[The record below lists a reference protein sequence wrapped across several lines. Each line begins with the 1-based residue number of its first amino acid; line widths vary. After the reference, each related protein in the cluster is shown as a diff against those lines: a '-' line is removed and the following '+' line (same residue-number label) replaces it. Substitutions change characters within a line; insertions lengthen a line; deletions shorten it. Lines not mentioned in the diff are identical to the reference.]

1 MGPASKLEAE
11 MIASTTYVGRNRRD
25 IVPTEGEQDV
35 AHDVLMQTA
44 ALQETRSRVGKQV
57 SRTDEY
63 KTNASGPTYFRTV
76 VLRRSTGFNK

>member
-1 MGPASKLEAE
+1 MT
-11 MIASTTYVGRNRRD
+11 ASTTYVGKNSRD
-25 IVPTEGEQDV
+25 IEPTEGEQDV

-63 KTNASGPTYFRTV
+63 VGSRLPPHLSFCWCQRMGDSRARASED
-76 VLRRSTGFNK
+76 L